1 VRYVRLITMKLSYRD
16 TEQLHYQRFGGR
28 GDQSLTSYFDG
39 KIIYK
44 LQVLGH
50 KIVIKISG
58 SKRE

>member
-1 VRYVRLITMKLSYRD
+1 MKLSYRD